1 MSKANGKRLT
11 GRKKLIISLSAVFGA
26 LIILG
31 AILLGLFCPRGISA
45 YCNVKA
51 DKVDRVYYAY
61 HDWESGSDGRIEIDL
76 PAEKVSTFIKK
87 IKKVKV
93 VPDYIPCKCE
103 DFNSFFIVSGDTVYE
118 IDSLGITVYKNGK
131 WYKHNSYNTVDN
143 SLWELT
149 KLFGIE

>member
-1 MSKANGKRLT
+1 MSKGEKLT
-11 GRKKLIISLSAVFGA
+11 KKKKLIISLSAVLGVI
-26 LIILG
+26 IILG
-31 AILLGLFCPRGISA
+31 AVILGLFCPRGISA

-61 HDWESGSDGRIEIDL
+61 DDLTPNTHERAEIDL
-76 PAEKVSTFIKK
+76 PAEKVNEFIKK

-103 DFNSFFIVSGDTVYE
+103 VLESFFIVSGDTVYE
-118 IDSLGITVYKNGK
+118 IDSMRTRVRKNGEF
-131 WYKHNSYNTVDN
+131 YKSYLYNTIDN

>member
-1 MSKANGKRLT
+1 MGKGEKLT
-11 GRKKLIISLSAVFGA
+11 KKEKLIISLSAVFGA
-26 LIILG
+26 IIILG
-31 AILLGLFCPRGISA
+31 AVMLGLFCPRGISA

-51 DKVDRVYYAY
+51 NKVDRVYYAY
-61 HDWESGSDGRIEIDL
+61 HDPTPNTYERAEIDL
-76 PAEKVSTFIKK
+76 PAEKIGEFIKK

-103 DFNSFFIVSGDTVYE
+103 DMNSFFIVSGETVYD
-118 IDSLGITVYKNGK
+118 IDSLGISVRKNGEF
-131 WYKHNSYNTVDN
+131 YKSYLYNTIDD